1 MTGGGEFA
9 YFTSDGGSNYNFA
22 MWCVC
27 ACARGRAPRDAPRRL
42 TGRRCWHC
50 APDRGRRYKNPVL
63 VLGME
68 VNFTLRLGANTGGGT
83 GGMEGVV
90 FHVQSDN
97 LDVSGLQTG
106 GLNYHLGISHDFAVE
121 LDCYRSINTPNDYDS
136 STRTRT

>member
-1 MTGGGEFA
+1 
-9 YFTSDGGSNYNFA
+9 
-22 MWCVC
+22 
-27 ACARGRAPRDAPRRL
+27 
-42 TGRRCWHC
+42 
-50 APDRGRRYKNPVL
+50 
-63 VLGME
+63 
-68 VNFTLRLGANTGGGT
+68 
-83 GGMEGVV
+83 MEGVV